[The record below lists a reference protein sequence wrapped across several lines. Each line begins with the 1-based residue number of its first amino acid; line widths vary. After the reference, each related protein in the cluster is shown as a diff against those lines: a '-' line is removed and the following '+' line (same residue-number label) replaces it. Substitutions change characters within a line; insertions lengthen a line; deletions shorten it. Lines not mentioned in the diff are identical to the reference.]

1 METKEEKNKVDS
13 RLAEIFSGA
22 SRHWLRYTALS
33 VTGCLTG
40 YAAWS
45 YTGNWLYVIA
55 LVLLAEGAS
64 LYWASRIEDFG
75 NTVQMIAS
83 VVGSVVAWVSIA
95 VTDLA
100 SVTIIV
106 KNASLE
112 IFTVFANVPE
122 WAQRTVVYVVPTLA
136 VVQGVLATLHY
147 FFSEEAALRR
157 EIAKT
162 NREAE
167 KAIKQADANAQKD
180 MAKARAARYAEIAKE
195 KAPELGR
202 QQGEKSWQDLETTIL
217 AGRNGQRAGDPIQ
230 PPSSK

>member
-1 METKEEKNKVDS
+1 METMNQVDS
-13 RLAEIFSGA
+13 KWNNFWSGLA
-22 SRHWLRYTALS
+22 RHWLRYAALT

-75 NTVQMIAS
+75 NKVQATAA
-83 VVGSVVAWVSIA
+83 VLGTLLAWGSIA

-106 KNASLE
+106 RNASLD
-112 IFTVFANVPE
+112 IFTVFAMVPE
-122 WAQRTVVYVVPTLA
+122 WAQKTVVYVVPFLA
-136 VVQGVLATLHY
+136 VFQGVLATLHY
-147 FFSEEAALRR
+147 FFSEEASLRR
-157 EIAKT
+157 SIAKT

-167 KAIKQADANAQKD
+167 KAIRQADANAQKS
-180 MAKARAARYAEIAKE
+180 MAEARAKRYKELAEIN
-195 KAPELGR
+195 APILGEL
-202 QQGEKSWQDLETTIL
+202 QGEKSWQDFERKSKVPTVPP
-217 AGRNGQRAGDPIQ
+217 DPIR
-230 PPSSK
+230 PPRRG